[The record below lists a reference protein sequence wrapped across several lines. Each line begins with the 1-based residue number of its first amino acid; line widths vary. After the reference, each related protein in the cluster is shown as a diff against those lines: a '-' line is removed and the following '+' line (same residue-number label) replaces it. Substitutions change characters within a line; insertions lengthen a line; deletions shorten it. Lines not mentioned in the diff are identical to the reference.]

1 MIPLQKPD
9 FQILKWDDKDPSSSD
24 GKAKILGVPLQEGL
38 PLHKDLQRTYL
49 PRAEAQQKGK
59 KDASKLKTKV
69 KSSMPMED
77 TLEVDY
83 NGYAVALYV
92 AETEEAESNNDSEV
106 CVGGGECGDQR
117 DRLQR
122 TINSNED
129 GYVDTSETQSED
141 IMNHPH
147 AADGMQ

>member
-1 MIPLQKPD
+1 
-9 FQILKWDDKDPSSSD
+9 
-24 GKAKILGVPLQEGL
+24 
-38 PLHKDLQRTYL
+38 
-49 PRAEAQQKGK
+49 
-59 KDASKLKTKV
+59 
-69 KSSMPMED
+69 MES

-83 NGYAVALYV
+83 NGYAVAYV
-92 AETEEAESNNDSEV
+92 AETEEAESNNDSKD
-106 CVGGGECGDQR
+106 CVVGGECGDQR

-122 TINSNED
+122 TINSDED